1 MVIFGVDI
9 RVYFL
14 LFITYAFLGWLLEVV
29 GKLIEQK
36 RFINRGF
43 LIGPYC
49 PIYGFGALL
58 ITFLLKKYTEDP
70 IALFIMAIVVC
81 GVLEYLTSFFME
93 KIFHARW
100 WDYSQKKFNING
112 RVCLDTIIPFGLLGM
127 FIMYVSNPF
136 LIDKIEAL
144 PELALNI
151 LFWTLLI
158 IYIADNIVSTNVISY
173 VGKTTK
179 EFGKDLDNT
188 EEITKKVKEALIGKS
203 KLYRRLLNAYP
214 KIQAIKVKI
223 KEKQEELKRQVIEQ
237 KEELKE
243 SVNKQKEEIKK
254 KIENI
259 SEIQKEYKKI
269 KNKEKEENKK
279 KNVDYKN

>member
-1 MVIFGVDI
+1 MVIFEIDI

-14 LFITYAFLGWLLEVV
+14 LFIIYAFLGWVLEVV

-36 RFINRGF
+36 KFINRGF
-43 LIGPYC
+43 LVGPYC
-49 PIYGFGALL
+49 PIYGVGALL
-58 ITFLLKKYTEDP
+58 ITFLFKKYTDDP
-70 IALFIMAIVVC
+70 VALFIMAIVVC
-81 GVLEYLTSFFME
+81 GVLEYLTSYFME

-100 WDYSQKKFNING
+100 WDYSQRKFNING

-136 LIDKIEAL
+136 LIEKLEQL

-151 LFWTLLI
+151 LFWVLLI
-158 IYIADNIVSTNVISY
+158 IYIADNIISTNVISY

-179 EFGKDLDNT
+179 EFGKNLDNT
-188 EEITKKVKEALIGKS
+188 EEITRKVKEALIGKS
-203 KLYRRLLNAYP
+203 ALYRRLLSAYP

-223 KEKQEELKRQVIEQ
+223 KEKQEELKRQVQEQ
-237 KEELKE
+237 TDELKE

-254 KIENI
+254 KIKTITDN
-259 SEIQKEYKKI
+259 QK
-269 KNKEKEENKK
+269 ENKK
-279 KNVDYKN
+279 TQNKKKEEKKVDDKN

>member
-1 MVIFGVDI
+1 MVIFGIDI

-36 RFINRGF
+36 KFINRGF

-49 PIYGFGALL
+49 PIYGFGGLL
-58 ITFLLKKYTEDP
+58 ITFLLEKYTDDP

-81 GVLEYLTSFFME
+81 GILEYLTSYFME

-112 RVCLDTIIPFGLLGM
+112 RVCLDTIIPFGLMGM
-127 FIMYVSNPF
+127 FIIYILNPF
-136 LIDKIEAL
+136 LLNKIEML
-144 PELALNI
+144 PEIALNI
-151 LFWTLLI
+151 LFWVLLI
-158 IYIADNIVSTNVISY
+158 IFLIDNIISTNVISY
-173 VGKTTK
+173 IGKTTK
-179 EFGKDLDNT
+179 EFGKNLDNT
-188 EEITKKVKEALIGKS
+188 EEITRKVKETLIGKS
-203 KLYRRLLNAYP
+203 ALYRRLLNAYP

-223 KEKQEELKRQVIEQ
+223 KEKQEELKRQVQEQ
-237 KEELKE
+237 TDELKE
-243 SVNKQKEEIKK
+243 NVKKQKKEIKK

-259 SEIQKEYKKI
+259 TDNQKEGKK
-269 KNKEKEENKK
+269 
-279 KNVDYKN
+279 

>member
-1 MVIFGVDI
+1 MVIFGIDI

-14 LFITYAFLGWLLEVV
+14 LFIIYAFLGWVLEVV

-36 RFINRGF
+36 KFINRGF
-43 LIGPYC
+43 LVGPYC
-49 PIYGFGALL
+49 PIYGVGALL
-58 ITFLLKKYTEDP
+58 ITFLFKKYTDDP
-70 IALFIMAIVVC
+70 VALFIMAIVVC
-81 GVLEYLTSFFME
+81 GVLEYLTSYFME

-100 WDYSQKKFNING
+100 WDYSQRKFNING

-136 LIDKIEAL
+136 LIEKLEQL

-151 LFWTLLI
+151 LFWVLLI
-158 IYIADNIVSTNVISY
+158 IYIADNIISTNVISY

-179 EFGKDLDNT
+179 EFGKNLDNT
-188 EEITKKVKEALIGKS
+188 EEITRKVKEALIGKS
-203 KLYRRLLNAYP
+203 ALYRRLLSAYP

-223 KEKQEELKRQVIEQ
+223 KEKQEELKRHVQEQ
-237 KEELKE
+237 TDELKE

-254 KIENI
+254 KIKTITDN
-259 SEIQKEYKKI
+259 QK
-269 KNKEKEENKK
+269 ENKK
-279 KNVDYKN
+279 TQNKKKEEKKVDDKN